1 MGLSVVEQPVGETSM
16 PTARLAGDIDTLSGL

>member
-16 PTARLAGDIDTLSGL
+16 PTARAGDIDTLSGL